1 MKQLSTFREDISNLE
16 VVSLIY
22 DDPRIKIKMISDIVN
37 QFLVAQEQI
46 LYADFDLQFS
56 SLMQNM
62 SEYDLLPLESTNLHV
77 IATKDP
83 AEMFDSLVTL
93 ASIGGLVVIDSLN
106 TLQRLYLRLP
116 TVSDAKTANH
126 RSAVL
131 ISAVQETC
139 RSFKKSLLILNLTRS
154 RPKGAGQGVT
164 WEREIVGGR
173 IIRFKSS
180 LILSARE
187 IREETDGTTTIGISK
202 LSEKHMSQ

>member
-1 MKQLSTFREDISNLE
+1 M
-16 VVSLIY
+16 VSLIY
-22 DDPRIKIKMISDIVN
+22 DDPRIKIKMVSDIVH

-46 LYADFDLQFS
+46 LYADYDLQFS
-56 SLMQNM
+56 SLIQNM
-62 SEYDLLPLESTNLHV
+62 SEHDLLPFESANLHV
-77 IATKDP
+77 IAMKDP
-83 AEMFDSLVTL
+83 IEMLDSLV
-93 ASIGGLVVIDSLN
+93 AVAGIGGLVVIDSLN
-106 TLQRLYLRLP
+106 TLQRLFLRLP

-154 RPKGAGQGVT
+154 RPKESGQGVT
-164 WEREIVGGR
+164 WERDIVGGR

-187 IREETDGTTTIGISK
+187 IREKSDGATTIGISEVT
-202 LSEKHMSQ
+202 EKYMS